1 MILHLASSNAHKAQ
15 ELQRLADVSPA
26 WPQRKL
32 IVQAANHLPEVDE
45 DTGTFVGNA
54 RKKAAALRALLPVDS
69 WILADDSGVCV
80 DALDGAPG
88 VESAYF
94 AGPKC
99 DPAANLVK
107 LVSVMREVPDG
118 QRRAHFRCVLLLLGP
133 GGQEQTFEGRCEGVL
148 RREPQGRGGFGY
160 DPIFQPDGFDRT
172 YAELTAEEKNRISH
186 RGRAW
191 VALADWLARETDGGD

>member
-1 MILHLASSNAHKAQ
+1 MILHLASGNAHKAQ
-15 ELQRLADVSPA
+15 ELQRLADVSPG
-26 WPQRKL
+26 WSQRQLK
-32 IVQAANHLPEVDE
+32 VQATRHMPEVAE
-45 DTGTFVGNA
+45 DTGTFIGNA
-54 RKKAAALRALLPVDS
+54 RKKAMALQPVLPADS

-80 DALDGAPG
+80 DALAGAPG

-99 DPAANLVK
+99 DPAANLAK
-107 LVSVMREVPDG
+107 LVAVLREVPDG

-133 GGQEQTFEGRCEGVL
+133 RGREQVFEGRCEGVL
-148 RREPQGRGGFGY
+148 RREPQGREGFGY

-191 VALADWLARETDGGD
+191 VALADWLAR